1 MTRKLIKLFTLM
13 FFTNLQKNYTLKL
26 VLISSMIERERQ
38 QTNDNDYRNLMHS
51 KYLLF
56 RSIFIKKN
64 ISKFKSNLL
73 SLIKNIKGNPS
84 QKIILL
90 FIAHKILNGEIHIRH

>member
-13 FFTNLQKNYTLKL
+13 FFTNSAKNYALKL
-26 VLISSMIERERQ
+26 FLISFMIERERRRN
-38 QTNDNDYRNLMHS
+38 NDNNYRNLMHS
-51 KYLLF
+51 KYLPL

-64 ISKFKSNLL
+64 IYKFKSNLL

-90 FIAHKILNGEIHIRH
+90 FIAHKILSGNFI